1 MKWLGQLLINQKH
14 LEFILNCCFPRIPF
28 LNRLHLYLNSSL
40 PIIWAGDHNL
50 TQDAKIDRYPL
61 RLENDM
67 GCKEFL
73 HMMNVFNLKD
83 ACRT

>member
-1 MKWLGQLLINQKH
+1 MVKPTFNKSKTPRIY
-14 LEFILNCCFPRIPF
+14 FNCCFPRIPF

-50 TQDAKIDRYPL
+50 TQDAKIYRYPL
-61 RLENDM
+61 QLENDM

-73 HMMNVFNLKD
+73 HMMNVFDLKD